1 MARLCGVIP
10 NSVLKDETLCAAL
23 SAAIS
28 FDVWH
33 RLRKDQH
40 KTPDEAKQA
49 MQRMAD
55 ALLSGA

>member
-1 MARLCGVIP
+1 VIP
-10 NSVLKDETLCAAL
+10 SDVLKDETLCAAL

-40 KTPDEAKQA
+40 KTPEQAKQA
-49 MQRMAD
+49 MLRMAE